1 VAGLSSRD
9 VMMLYNRYLLILAA
23 LFTMSTC
30 VLAIFGQDK
39 LDAYFTTYV
48 IEYLI
53 VTLLFVHL
61 NPKARRLLDGMG
73 YALFG
78 GFGIIVALKVI
89 EILKGP

>member
-1 VAGLSSRD
+1 
-9 VMMLYNRYLLILAA
+9 MTLYNRYFLTIAT
-23 LFTMSTC
+23 LFTFSTS

-39 LDAYFTTYV
+39 LDAYFTVYV

-73 YALFG
+73 YALFAV
-78 GFGIIVALKVI
+78 FGIIVALKVI
-89 EILKGP
+89 TILKGS